1 MRFLAEGALY
11 ILKKKTSAKMVKR
24 APKPIEQRLPKW
36 EEKRGF
42 KGVIKWGIIYRK
54 CTECNQPT
62 RTVAETHCP
71 KHGGKQREFQKCQE
85 CDNKATRAKRTLCES
100 CWVKADPEARGCP
113 GCQAKPKNQSRADG
127 LCSHCVDKAA
137 FAAKRDAGQVLL
149 AQLCADEVL
158 EEGPSLPTATTPFNT
173 RFVVLN
179 RKDEH
184 KPRVVVRRGD
194 NWHTACAERGCL
206 HTLARSI
213 PGTPS
218 THCGAHGGGKCA
230 HGRRWENCIECNP
243 NISKSPNHCSRCVGT
258 QLNFDRYI
266 SQGGCGM
273 CSTCERDVD
282 AEAAAEAAAKEGKP
296 APPAA
301 KKLRKQQELKMV
313 QRLVLSG
320 YTESFDKGMAPR
332 PGEFIRE
339 LYVDHRC
346 ALGREFEYG
355 EKQCAYVDFVVHPKR
370 GGKLVFLEIDE
381 GEHKFPGYA
390 VLCDTTRMWNV
401 CASLT
406 LAFLGDA
413 NVLWLRVNPD
423 TQFRL
428 GNAAKHS
435 PSNTARCDA
444 VCALLDTIE
453 GRPDDPPMQVAYV
466 CYQMHADGTP
476 TVLDDP
482 EYHADVKRGVVVV
495 AHAVGTDGSLSLSL
509 RTPNAAK
516 GSE

>member
-1 MRFLAEGALY
+1 
-11 ILKKKTSAKMVKR
+11 MVKPR
-24 APKPIEQRLPKW
+24 PKPTEQRLREW
-36 EEKRGF
+36 EGKRGF
-42 KGVIKWGIIYRK
+42 KGVIKGGIIYRK

-62 RTVAETHCP
+62 RTVAETHCG
-71 KHGGKQREFQKCQE
+71 KHGGKRRQLQKCQE
-85 CDNKATRAKRTLCES
+85 CDNKATKANGTLCDS
-100 CWVKADPEARGCP
+100 CWVKADPEARACP
-113 GCQAKPKNQSRADG
+113 ECQTQPKRQSRADG
-127 LCSHCVDKAA
+127 WCGTCVRKAA
-137 FAAKRDAGQVLL
+137 VATKRDAGQVLR
-149 AQLCADEVL
+149 AQLCADEGL
-158 EEGPSLPTATTPFNT
+158 EEGPLRPTSTTPLKT

-179 RKDEH
+179 PQDDQ
-184 KPRVVVRRGD
+184 KPRVVVRIGD
-194 NWHTACAERGCL
+194 TWQRACAERGCP
-206 HTLARSI
+206 HMAEGI
-213 PGTPS
+213 PGTPG
-218 THCGAHGGGKCA
+218 THCGAHGGNKCA
-230 HGRRWENCIECNP
+230 HGRRWHNCIECNP
-243 NISKSPNHCSRCVGT
+243 NISKSGNHCSRCVGIQIAT
-258 QLNFDRYI
+258 DRRN
-266 SQGGCGM
+266 SQGGSGLCP
-273 CSTCERDVD
+273 TCQRDVD

-313 QRLVLSG
+313 EQLVRSG
-320 YTESFDKGMAPR
+320 YTESFDRGLAPR

-423 TQFRL
+423 TPFRL

-476 TVLDDP
+476 AVLDDP

-509 RTPNAAK
+509 RTA
-516 GSE
+516 

>member
-1 MRFLAEGALY
+1 
-11 ILKKKTSAKMVKR
+11 MVKPR
-24 APKPIEQRLPKW
+24 PKPTEQRLRKF

-42 KGVIKWGIIYRK
+42 KGVIKGSQICRK
-54 CTECNQPT
+54 CAECNQPT

-71 KHGGKQREFQKCQE
+71 KHGGRRQELQKCQE
-85 CDNKATRAKRTLCES
+85 CPSRAIKAKGTLCAS

-113 GCQAKPKNQSRADG
+113 ECQTQPKNQSRADG
-127 LCSHCVDKAA
+127 LCSHCVDNAA
-137 FAAKRDAGQVLL
+137 VAAKRDAGRVLL
-149 AQLCADEVL
+149 AQLCADEGL
-158 EEGPSLPTATTPFNT
+158 EEGPPRPTATTPFKT

-179 RKDEH
+179 QRDDQ
-184 KPRVVVRRGD
+184 KPRVVVRCGVE
-194 NWHTACAERGCL
+194 WQTACAERGCP
-206 HTLARSI
+206 HMVQSI

-230 HGRRWENCIECNP
+230 HGRMWQNCIECNP
-243 NISKSPNHCSRCVGT
+243 NIAKRSNRCSRCVGT
-258 QLNFDRYI
+258 RIKNNRRI
-266 SQGGCGM
+266 SKGGCGM
-273 CSTCERDVD
+273 CPTCQRDVD

-313 QRLVLSG
+313 QRFVRSG
-320 YTESFDKGMAPR
+320 YTESFDRGLAPR

-423 TQFRL
+423 TPFRL

-453 GRPDDPPMQVAYV
+453 GRPDDPPMQVACV

-476 TVLDDP
+476 TVLDDR
-482 EYHADVKRGVVVV
+482 EYHADVRRGVVVV

>member
-1 MRFLAEGALY
+1 
-11 ILKKKTSAKMVKR
+11 MVKPR
-24 APKPIEQRLPKW
+24 PKPTEQRLREW
-36 EEKRGF
+36 EGKRGF
-42 KGVIKWGIIYRK
+42 KGVIKGGIIYRK

-62 RTVAETHCP
+62 LSLAETHCG
-71 KHGGKQREFQKCQE
+71 KHGGKRQERQKCQE
-85 CDNKATRAKRTLCES
+85 CDNKATQANGTLCNS

-113 GCQAKPKNQSRADG
+113 ECQTQPKSQSRADG
-127 LCSHCVDKAA
+127 WCSSCVRKAA

-149 AQLCADEVL
+149 AQLCADEGL
-158 EEGPSLPTATTPFNT
+158 EEGPPRPTATTPLNT

-179 RKDEH
+179 PQDDH
-184 KPRVVVRRGD
+184 KPRVVVRSGD
-194 NWHTACAERGCL
+194 TWQRACAERGC
-206 HTLARSI
+206 HHMAEGI
-213 PGTPS
+213 PGTPG
-218 THCGAHGGGKCA
+218 THCAGHGGGKCA
-230 HGRRWENCIECNP
+230 HGRRWHNCLECNP
-243 NISKSPNHCSRCVGT
+243 NISKRPNHCSRCVGT
-258 QLNFDRYI
+258 QIADNRRI
-266 SQGGCGM
+266 SKGGCGM
-273 CSTCERDVD
+273 CSTCQRDVD

-296 APPAA
+296 APPTA
-301 KKLRKQQELKMV
+301 KKLRRQQELKMV
-313 QRLVLSG
+313 ERLVRSG
-320 YTESFDKGMAPR
+320 HTESFDRGVAPR

-476 TVLDDP
+476 TVLDDR

-509 RTPNAAK
+509 RTPNAAA
-516 GSE
+516 GLGVGGVCV